1 MRQLKLN
8 HRLRV
13 HRRASQRVGAVAVE
27 FAAVAPV
34 LLSVVVALVQVSR
47 AYSIQNTLESAAREG
62 ARFASLDR
70 TGMLQEGMAANA
82 KLAADVK
89 GNLAAA
95 GLDPDKI
102 TVSVV
107 AADDPEQTFNLD
119 DPEND
124 LALFQVRVEIPYS
137 EVSYTPVN
145 ETNDYSLS
153 AALTFRNGRAPSS
166 E

>member
-1 MRQLKLN
+1 
-8 HRLRV
+8 
-13 HRRASQRVGAVAVE
+13 VAVE
-27 FAAVAPV
+27 FAVVAPV
-34 LLSVVVALVQVSR
+34 LLAVVVALTQVSR
-47 AYSIQNTLESAAREG
+47 AYTIQNTLESAAREG

-70 TGMLQEGMAANA
+70 TGMLQDGLSANA

-107 AADDPEQTFNLD
+107 AADDPGQTFNLD

-137 EVSYTPVN
+137 EISYSPVSD
-145 ETNDYSLS
+145 TNDYNLS
-153 AALTFRNGRAPSS
+153 AALTFRNGRAPLS